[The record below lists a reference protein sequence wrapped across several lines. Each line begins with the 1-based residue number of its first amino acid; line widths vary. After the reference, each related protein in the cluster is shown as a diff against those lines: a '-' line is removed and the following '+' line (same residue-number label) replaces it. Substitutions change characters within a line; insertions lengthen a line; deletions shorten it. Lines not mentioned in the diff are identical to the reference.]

1 MVGNERRLRILPWW
15 RYIVHE
21 LNSCTTRLDI
31 SEEDIPVRTT
41 RVLVATFLALFLLV
55 SSSVALAED
64 YVLPSL
70 REIYKDYFH
79 IGGAV
84 SVASWAPKT
93 LVSHRDLIEG
103 QLSSVTAENA
113 MKPDYLQPREGVFNF
128 READNLIRFAKEHG
142 MVVRGHTL
150 VWHAQ
155 TPDWF
160 FRDKDGKLI
169 YEKDEITEE
178 DRQLVID
185 RLERHIEAV
194 MTHFGD
200 SVYAWDVVNEAVSD
214 DAAYILRP
222 DSPWYRIL
230 GDDFI
235 KIAFRKA
242 HEVDPDAKL
251 FYNDYNAEMA
261 YKRGRVVA
269 LLRDLI
275 NEGVP
280 IHGIG
285 IQGHWGVNGPSV
297 SEIEDGIR
305 LYADMGLEIHITELD
320 VGMDGRT
327 PEEQA
332 ERYRELFEL
341 FKKYSYAITNVTL
354 WGIADDASWRS
365 NDNPLLFDRTHKPKP
380 AFWAVVDTSKPWH
393 VNKAEYTG
401 AVFFK
406 NGAGEIVGSLR
417 PGEYT
422 VDDLGFDLEE
432 VSRLEVAKGHLVTF
446 YESKDLSGEVWH
458 FAGTSEFSGREMA
471 DRIGSLAI
479 RYVGAESI
487 TLNKPVEASAAQ
499 DRAHRAVDGNPITSW
514 SPRENPPYWLT
525 VDLGQRY
532 LLTRWVTRLQG
543 TGPLMGG
550 ILNSPLNA
558 ADFSLQVS
566 EDGDDWF
573 DADAV
578 TDNTASITDRDI
590 NPVTA
595 RYVRLYVSR
604 PTSLDFN
611 QNLVVHEFEVYGLP
625 SE

>member
-1 MVGNERRLRILPWW
+1 
-15 RYIVHE
+15 
-21 LNSCTTRLDI
+21 
-31 SEEDIPVRTT
+31 
-41 RVLVATFLALFLLV
+41 
-55 SSSVALAED
+55 
-64 YVLPSL
+64 
-70 REIYKDYFH
+70 
-79 IGGAV
+79 
-84 SVASWAPKT
+84 
-93 LVSHRDLIEG
+93 
-103 QLSSVTAENA
+103 
-113 MKPDYLQPREGVFNF
+113 
-128 READNLIRFAKEHG
+128 
-142 MVVRGHTL
+142 MVVRATPWFGML
-150 VWHAQ
+150 RLQ
-155 TPDWF
+155 TG

-393 VNKAEYTG
+393 VNKADRT
-401 AVFFK
+401 VF
-406 NGAGEIVGSLR
+406 SR
-417 PGEYT
+417 T
-422 VDDLGFDLEE
+422 V
-432 VSRLEVAKGHLVTF
+432 LV
-446 YESKDLSGEVWH
+446 KLSVPC
-458 FAGTSEFSGREMA
+458 
-471 DRIGSLAI
+471 D
-479 RYVGAESI
+479 
-487 TLNKPVEASAAQ
+487 
-499 DRAHRAVDGNPITSW
+499 
-514 SPRENPPYWLT
+514 RENTQWT
-525 VDLGQRY
+525 ISV
-532 LLTRWVTRLQG
+532 LTRKCLVWRS
-543 TGPLMGG
+543 PKG
-550 ILNSPLNA
+550 IL
-558 ADFSLQVS
+558 
-566 EDGDDWF
+566 
-573 DADAV
+573 
-578 TDNTASITDRDI
+578 
-590 NPVTA
+590 
-595 RYVRLYVSR
+595 SR
-604 PTSLDFN
+604 STSRKT
-611 QNLVVHEFEVYGLP
+611 
-625 SE
+625 

>member
-1 MVGNERRLRILPWW
+1 VRRAF
-15 RYIVHE
+15 
-21 LNSCTTRLDI
+21 
-31 SEEDIPVRTT
+31 
-41 RVLVATFLALFLLV
+41 VAVASFLALVILV
-55 SSSVALAED
+55 ASSVGSAGD

-70 REIYKDYFH
+70 RELYKDYFH

-93 LVSHRDLIEG
+93 LVSHRDLIER

-128 READNLIRFAKEHG
+128 READNLVRFAEEHG

-160 FRDKDGKLI
+160 FRDRDGNLI

-178 DRQLVID
+178 DRQLVAD

-214 DAAYILRP
+214 NAAYTHRP

-230 GDDFI
+230 GDDFV

-242 HEVDPDAKL
+242 HEVNPNARL

-261 YKRGRVVA
+261 YKRGRIA
-269 LLRDLI
+269 AMLRSLI
-275 NEGVP
+275 SEGVP

-285 IQGHWGVNGPSV
+285 IQGHWGVNGPSI

-332 ERYRELFEL
+332 ERYRELFQL

-354 WGIADDASWRS
+354 WGVADDASWRGGE
-365 NDNPLLFDRTHKPKP
+365 DPLLFDRNHEPKP
-380 AFWAVVDTSKPWH
+380 AFWAVVDTEKPWH
-393 VNKAEYTG
+393 ANRAEYTG
-401 AVFFK
+401 AVLFK
-406 NGAGEIVGSLR
+406 NSAGEVVGSLK
-417 PGEYT
+417 PGEYV
-422 VDDLGFDLEE
+422 VDDLGFDLDEA
-432 VSRLEVAKGHLVTF
+432 SHLEVAKRHLVTF
-446 YESKDLSGEVWH
+446 YESKDLSGAVWH
-458 FAGTSEFSGREMA
+458 FAGTSEFSGSEMA
-471 DRIGSLAI
+471 ARTGSLAI
-479 RYVGAESI
+479 RYVDAASI
-487 TLNKPVEASAAQ
+487 TLSKPVDANAAQ
-499 DRAHRAVDGNPITSW
+499 DKAYRAVDGDPMTSW
-514 SPRENPPYWLT
+514 SPRDTPPYWLS
-525 VDLGQRY
+525 VDLCGRY
-532 LLTRWVTRLQG
+532 LLTRWVVSLQG

-550 ILNSPLNA
+550 IANSPLNA
-558 ADFSLQVS
+558 ADFSLQIS

-573 DADAV
+573 DADTV
-578 TDNTASITDRDI
+578 TGNTASITDRDLD
-590 NPVTA
+590 PVTA
-595 RYVRLYVSR
+595 RYVRLYVTR
-604 PTSLDFN
+604 PTSLDLN
-611 QNLVVHEFEVYGLP
+611 RNLVVHEFEVHGLP
-625 SE
+625 CE